1 MDRPALPRFAVHL
14 LASLALALAGTAQ
27 AASYLVTG
35 EGDVA
40 TGSATHCDGTAPNFF
55 CPTLRDAIAAANA
68 TPDDD
73 SIGFHPLY
81 AQSFTLTHGALAIA
95 DNGSLTIDGDTANGA
110 NTPISGNN
118 ASRVFVIEANAVAT
132 LRRLTIANGS
142 APFPEGGGGIRNEGS
157 LTLEYVTV
165 SGNSAYGVGGIQ
177 NNGTLDIRYSTISGN
192 SGNANG
198 GIGNSGA
205 LNLWHS
211 TVSGNSAFGIGGI
224 GNAGT
229 LNLAYSTVSA
239 NTGNQVSGGI
249 AASEGGTI
257 VLTASA
263 IAGNTGGDCART
275 NGVIGASHSL
285 IGDGLA
291 CLNGTNTANL
301 DGDAKL
307 TALGSNGGRTATHY
321 PLPGSPLIDAV
332 ACDLIPGTTQD
343 QRGIARPQGVRCDI
357 GAVEAGQIVVDTMAD
372 ETSANG
378 LCSLREALINANGNA
393 QTHADCAPGSAYDI
407 ITFDPAVFA
416 DASHS
421 AIVLGALLPNIAT
434 DLLIDG
440 TRADGG
446 NVAISGNNARGVFVV
461 LSSRSVGL
469 RKLDIVNGRRSG
481 NGGGI
486 VNQGNLSIVH
496 GAVSGNTATSYGGG
510 IANQGNLS
518 IVHGAVSGNTATSLG
533 GGIFNSGTL
542 TIEHSTVSGNRA
554 GDGGGIHSGGTLIIR
569 HSTVAE
575 NISMEFGGGMC
586 SSAGAGTTT
595 IEHSTVSG
603 NSAVLKGGAIHKHDN
618 GPLNIAHSTLSDN
631 STRYGGGIHSEGGTL
646 TIEHSTLSGNAAE
659 QQGGGILNL
668 GSTTLAHSTLSGNLA
683 LQGGGIDNGGTL
695 IVEHGTVSGN
705 SANFGG
711 GLYQTQGVTT
721 LAASV
726 FANST
731 GTGSDCSI
739 AAGTINAA
747 GSLIGSGLAGCV
759 NGTNTGN
766 LTGDPKLAALADH
779 GGETHTHLPLPGS
792 PLIDRISCAADPEF
806 TDQRG
811 IARPQGSSC
820 DIGAVEALQFALSV
834 SVAGQGSVSAD
845 DIATPPSS
853 GQVQG
858 CRAEAGDCAAT
869 YSEKAQVTLTATPD
883 TGSHFV
889 AWGGDC
895 SGTAMQASVTMDA
908 ARSCTASFAIS
919 AHIVTPSV
927 SGGHGGISPGTPQSI
942 AHGETASFTLTP
954 DDGYR
959 IADMAGSCGGAL
971 DGLVFATDPVLADC
985 SVIASFTRNP
995 NTAPVLE
1002 IIGNQA
1008 QPAGATGVFS
1018 VPGFASVVSFG
1029 AAPWEVEQSVLGY
1042 EVELLADPAELLFGT
1057 PTVNTDGALNHVLS
1071 GNSGSAQLRVRVR
1084 DNGGT
1089 ADGGVDVSDWQA
1101 FAITVGEGLD
1111 VAVSIPAAEAIS
1123 NLCRFGDYTVLVENL
1138 GTVVANA
1145 VQVEIPLPDSLPNAN
1160 WTCTPVGGA
1169 TCPPSGSGPIDHSVN
1184 LPRNAGVIYRIAG
1197 MFSPGPEPDETFIA
1211 HAFIAGD
1218 VFPDNDTATAPAT
1231 ACLFSDGYE
1240 GEVE

>member
-1 MDRPALPRFAVHL
+1 MNRSATLPRVAVYLFALSTLV
-14 LASLALALAGTAQ
+14 SSGVAQ

-35 EGDVA
+35 IDDVA
-40 TGSATHCDGTAPNFF
+40 TGSPASCTGAAPNFS
-55 CPTLRDAIAAANA
+55 CPTLRDAVAAANA

-73 SIGFHPLY
+73 EISS
-81 AQSFTLTHGALAIA
+81 QSPFTLTITLVHGPLAIA
-95 DNGSLTIDGDTANGA
+95 NNGSLAIDG
-110 NTPISGNN
+110 NTLINTNIAISGNN
-118 ASRVFVIEANAVAT
+118 ASRVFVIEENAVAT
-132 LRRLTIANGS
+132 LRRLDVVNGS
-142 APFPEGGGGIRNEGS
+142 AAFPEGGGGIRTAGN

-165 SGNSAYGVGGIQ
+165 SGNGAYGVGGIQ
-177 NNGTLDIRYSTISGN
+177 NSGTLELRYSTVSGN

-198 GIGNSGA
+198 GISNSGT
-205 LNLWHS
+205 LNLRHS
-211 TVSGNSAFGIGGI
+211 TVSGNTAFGIGGI
-224 GNAGT
+224 GNTGT
-229 LNLAYSTVSA
+229 LSLAYSTVSA
-239 NTGNQVSGGI
+239 NTGSQTSGGI
-249 AASEGGTI
+249 ATSEGGAI
-257 VLTASA
+257 ALTASA
-263 IAGNTGGDCART
+263 IAGNTGGDCKRLD
-275 NGVIGASHSL
+275 GVIGASHSL

-301 DGDAKL
+301 GGDAKL
-307 TALGSNGGRTATHY
+307 AALGGNGGRTITHY
-321 PLPGSPLIDAV
+321 PMPGSPLIDAV
-332 ACDLIPGTTQD
+332 VCDLVPDTSQD
-343 QRGIARPQGVRCDI
+343 QRGVTRPQGVRCDI
-357 GAVEAGQIVVDTMAD
+357 GAVEADQIVVDTTAD
-372 ETSANG
+372 NTSADG
-378 LCSLREALINANGNA
+378 LCSLREAIVNANSNG
-393 QTHADCAPGSAYDI
+393 QTHTDCAPGSAYDI
-407 ITFDPAVFA
+407 ITFDPTVFA
-416 DASHS
+416 NANAST
-421 AIVLGALLPNIAT
+421 IVLGALLPNIAT

-461 LSSRSVGL
+461 LSSRSVSL
-469 RKLDIVNGRRSG
+469 RKLGIVKGRRSG

-486 VNQGNLSIVH
+486 VNQGTLNIVH
-496 GAVSGNTATSYGGG
+496 CT
-510 IANQGNLS
+510 
-518 IVHGAVSGNTATSLG
+518 VSGNTATSLG
-533 GGIFNSGTL
+533 GGIFNTGTL
-542 TIEHSTVSGNRA
+542 SIEHSTVSGNRA
-554 GDGGGIHSGGTLIIR
+554 GDGGGIHSGGTLVIR
-569 HSTVAE
+569 HSTVTE
-575 NISMEFGGGMC
+575 NISMEFGGGVC

-595 IEHSTVSG
+595 IEQSTLSG

-646 TIEHSTLSGNAAE
+646 TIEHSTLSGNSAE

-668 GSTTLAHSTLSGNLA
+668 GAATLVHSTLSGNLA

-766 LTGDPKLAALADH
+766 LTGNPKLTALADH

-792 PLIDRISCAADPEF
+792 PLIDRISCVANPEF

-820 DIGAVEALQFALSV
+820 DIGAVEVRQFALSV
-834 SVAGQGSVSAD
+834 SMAGQGSVSAD
-845 DIATPPSS
+845 DIATPPSN

-858 CRAEAGDCAAT
+858 CRAAAGDCTAV
-869 YSEKAQVTLTATPD
+869 YLEQAQVTLTATPD
-883 TGSHFV
+883 AGSHFV

-895 SGTAMQASVTMDA
+895 SGTATQASVTMDA
-908 ARSCTASFAIS
+908 ARSCTASFAIDT
-919 AHIVTPSV
+919 HTVTPSV
-927 SGGHGGISPGTPQSI
+927 SGGHGAISPNAPQPI

-959 IADMAGSCGGAL
+959 IADMAGSCGGVL
-971 DGLVFATDPVLADC
+971 DGLVFATPPVLADC
-985 SVIASFTRNP
+985 SVVASFARNP
-995 NTAPVLE
+995 NTAPVMDIL
-1002 IIGNQA
+1002 GNQA

-1018 VPGFASVVSFG
+1018 VPRFASVVSFG
-1029 AAPWEVEQSVLGY
+1029 SAPWEVEQSVLGY
-1042 EVELLADPAELLFGT
+1042 EIELLADPAELLFGT
-1057 PTVNTDGALNHVLS
+1057 PTLALDGTLAYVLS
-1071 GNSGSAQLRVRVR
+1071 GSSGSAQLRARVR

-1089 ADGGVDVSDWQA
+1089 ADGGVDTSDWHV
-1101 FAITVGEGLD
+1101 FAITVGKGLD
-1111 VAVSIPAAEAIS
+1111 VGVSIPSAEPIS

-1145 VQVEIPLPDSLPNAN
+1145 VQVDIPLPDSLPSAN

-1169 TCPPSGSGPIDHSVN
+1169 TCPPSGSGPIEHSVN
-1184 LPRNAGVIYRIAG
+1184 LPRNAGVIYRITG
-1197 MFSPGPEPDETFIA
+1197 LFSPGPEPDDTFIA
-1211 HAFIAGD
+1211 HAFISGD
-1218 VFPDNDTATAPAT
+1218 VFPDNDIATAAAT

-1240 GEVE
+1240 GELE